1 MNAKRKRMATF
12 LNGITK
18 MASLVSVVVLLL
30 IFSFIFKQGAPRLNK
45 DLLFSQYWAENFVF
59 EKTVLANDF
68 SNDDA
73 QGIYASQF
81 GIGLEDATNHHKE
94 KVVKVVYLAEGH
106 PFEAMKVNQQIES
119 IEITTAQGIETIG
132 PIYGDN
138 AESTIAKL
146 ETAKAINFIYYK
158 SDSGGIWG
166 SLKATLMLIGL
177 SLVFALPIGL
187 FTAIYLSEIAHE
199 GKFKHL
205 VQSSIELL
213 AGVPSIVFGLMGVV
227 VLYPITAFFK
237 VEGLSILLGSLTMAV
252 ILLPIIIRTI
262 QESLEVV
269 PSSYRF
275 ASYALGATEIE
286 TIFKVVIPS
295 ALPGILSAVLLAV
308 SRIIG
313 ESAALIYT
321 MGSFINDAPKLNQAA
336 TSLAVH
342 IWSIM
347 SQEQP
352 DFALA
357 SAISLIILLIVLIL
371 NVSVKLLGRRLNKG
385 VVS

>member
-1 MNAKRKRMATF
+1 MNPKRARKAKL
-12 LNGITK
+12 LNGITQL
-18 MASLVSVVVLLL
+18 ASLFSVVILLL

-45 DLLFSQYWAENFVF
+45 NLIFSRYWAENYVI
-59 EKTVLANDF
+59 EDPILAGSFADI
-68 SNDDA
+68 DTDA
-73 QGIYASQF
+73 YYSKKF
-81 GIGLEDATNHHKE
+81 GIALVDDVNNHKD
-94 KVVKVVYLAEGH
+94 KIVKVAALAKDH
-106 PFEAMKVNQQIES
+106 PFLDMSVNQQIES
-119 IEITTAQGIETIG
+119 MQIMSEAGTESIG
-132 PIYGDN
+132 PIYGHD
-138 AESTIAKL
+138 AKTSIAKL
-146 ETAKAINFIYYK
+146 EAAQEISFVYYK

-177 SLVFALPIGL
+177 SLLFALPIGL
-187 FTAIYLSEIAHE
+187 FTAIYLSEIAQE
-199 GKFKHL
+199 GKFKSL

-227 VLYPITAFFK
+227 VLYPITAFFN

-252 ILLPIIIRTI
+252 ILLPIIIRTT

-269 PSSYRF
+269 PESYRF
-275 ASYALGATEIE
+275 ASYALGATQIE
-286 TIFKVVIPS
+286 TIFKVIIPS
-295 ALPGILSAVLLAV
+295 ALPGILSAILLAV

-321 MGSFINDAPKLNQAA
+321 MGSFINDQPQINASG

-371 NVSVKLLGRRLNKG
+371 NLTVKLLGRKLNKG
-385 VVS
+385 VVA